1 MKSVYCMCNKQ
12 NMKGIIIMATAK
24 KAPCKK
30 AECKCKKAAAPAK
43 KAAPAKV
50 AAPKVVK
57 ITKTPTKA
65 AIIDMV
71 AEKVQITKPQA
82 KAAIEAVVEIAYN
95 AAKNAKEGFVLPG
108 IGKLLVK
115 KQGARKCRNPKTGET
130 IKIKAKNVV
139 KFRVAKAAKD
149 AILG

>member
-1 MKSVYCMCNKQ
+1 MKSVRCMCNEPI
-12 NMKGIIIMATAK
+12 MKGIIIMATAK

-30 AECKCKKAAAPAK
+30 AACACKKAAAPAK
-43 KAAPAKV
+43 EVKKA
-50 AAPKVVK
+50 AAPKVAK

-95 AAKNAKEGFVLPG
+95 AAKNAKDGFVLPG

-115 KQGARKCRNPKTGET
+115 KQGARTCRQLHAPAEINLLHVGKEIGIE
-130 IKIKAKNVV
+130 AS
-139 KFRVAKAAKD
+139 
-149 AILG
+149 

>member
-1 MKSVYCMCNKQ
+1 
-12 NMKGIIIMATAK
+12 MATAK

-30 AECKCKKAAAPAK
+30 AACACK
-43 KAAPAKV
+43 KAAPAKEV
-50 AAPKVVK
+50 KKAAPAPKVVK

-95 AAKNAKEGFVLPG
+95 AAKNAKDGFVLPG

>member
-1 MKSVYCMCNKQ
+1 MCNEPI
-12 NMKGIIIMATAK
+12 MKGIIIMATAK

-30 AECKCKKAAAPAK
+30 AACACKKAAAPAK
-43 KAAPAKV
+43 EVKKA
-50 AAPKVVK
+50 AAPKVAK

-95 AAKNAKEGFVLPG
+95 AAKNAKDGFVLPG

-115 KQGARKCRNPKTGET
+115 KQGARTCRNPATGET

>member
-1 MKSVYCMCNKQ
+1 
-12 NMKGIIIMATAK
+12 MKGIIIMATAK

-30 AECKCKKAAAPAK
+30 APCKKVACKKAAAPAK
-43 KAAPAKV
+43 KEAPAKKP

-95 AAKNAKEGFVLPG
+95 AAKNAKDGFVLPG

>member
-1 MKSVYCMCNKQ
+1 
-12 NMKGIIIMATAK
+12 MATAK

-30 AECKCKKAAAPAK
+30 AACACK
-43 KAAPAKV
+43 KAAPAKEV
-50 AAPKVVK
+50 KKAAPAPKVVK

-95 AAKNAKEGFVLPG
+95 AAKNAKDGFVLPG

-115 KQGARKCRNPKTGET
+115 KQGARTCRNPATGEK